1 MWGGHEDGLCTDS
14 IHVDAHSR
22 LQVVQV
28 DVAVLG
34 DQIYHAMLAANLRRK
49 NRGRQSSAV
58 TFTLTSPDEERG
70 GGVFA
75 HLHSDRKVRLGLWR
89 EKHVNC
95 FLSKRLVSCSR
106 LTNFNDVQ
114 L

>member
-14 IHVDAHSR
+14 VHVDAHSR
-22 LQVVQV
+22 LQVIQV

-34 DQIYHAMLAANLRRK
+34 DQIYDAVLAADLRRM
-49 NRGRQSSAV
+49 NRGRRRSAV
-58 TFTLTSPDEERG
+58 TFTFTGPDEDQ
-70 GGVFA
+70 GVFA

-89 EKHVNC
+89 EKHINC
-95 FLSKRLVSCSR
+95 FLSEWLVSCSR